1 MRDFERCRERLDDRL
16 SRPLAN
22 GESAREER
30 DVLAAFWATLQSDDV
45 VWDVGA
51 GDGRFTLLALE
62 AVGSEWVAAFE
73 VDPDAATALRER
85 CADAG
90 YPDVRRPSVWLA
102 GDDETDEHR
111 RADGDRWRA
120 LTPRETLEYGYA
132 PPPTVV
138 RLDARGREQALLER
152 LQPAL
157 GFTALRR
164 IVLPIY
170 DDAVRRWL
178 LEEGYAVREVAGPRA
193 TSGPDQWTSYV
204 VATPPWVDDAGAAG
218 AEPDRDARDIP
229 LIEHV
234 PGADRLSERQ
244 RDRLARAVAH
254 LRVASR
260 LLGNLLALVTYGPLL
275 PKLAMLAILAMFV
288 PFALVV
294 SEVATALGASES
306 AAAVLAGFGS
316 VLVWW
321 VLLGVWFL
329 RG

>member
-1 MRDFERCRERLDDRL
+1 MREFEHCRERLDERL
-16 SRPLAN
+16 SRPISE
-22 GESAREER
+22 GKSAREER
-30 DVLAAFWATLQSDDV
+30 DILAAFWATLQSDDV

-62 AVGSEWVAAFE
+62 AVGAEWVAAFE
-73 VDPDAATALRER
+73 ADPDAAAALYER
-85 CADAG
+85 CVDAG
-90 YPDVRRPSVWLA
+90 YPDIRRPSVWIA

-111 RADGDRWRA
+111 RADGECWRA

-138 RLDARGREQALLER
+138 RLDARGRERALLER
-152 LQPAL
+152 LTPAL
-157 GFTALRR
+157 GFAALRR

-193 TSGPDQWTSYV
+193 TVESDQWTSYV
-204 VATPPWVDDAGAAG
+204 VATPPWANVEDAAG
-218 AEPDRDARDIP
+218 AEPDRDERRVP
-229 LIEHV
+229 LLDHA
-234 PGADRLSERQ
+234 PGADRLSERR
-244 RDRLARAVAH
+244 RDRLARVVAH
-254 LRVASR
+254 LRVAGR
-260 LLGNLLALVTYGPLL
+260 LLGNLLTLVAYGPLV
-275 PKLAMLAILAMFV
+275 PKLAVLAVLVMFV
-288 PFALVV
+288 PLALIV
-294 SEVATALGASES
+294 SEVATVLGASES